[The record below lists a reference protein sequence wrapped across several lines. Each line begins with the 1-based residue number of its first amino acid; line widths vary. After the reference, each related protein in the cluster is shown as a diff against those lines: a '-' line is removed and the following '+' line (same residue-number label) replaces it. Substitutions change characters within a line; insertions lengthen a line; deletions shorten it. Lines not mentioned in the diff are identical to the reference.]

1 MHYNSVSR
9 RWKVKRFRRRATPSR
24 SRRAP
29 LCSSSVT
36 RSIILMTISSFRRQR
51 GGEGAWG
58 SLILCS
64 SACWRE
70 HRTRWWFGFRRDAL
84 VGQPVEVLLPEVLRA
99 EHPAH
104 RAEYLADPVP
114 RLMGAEQELSG
125 RRRDGSTFP
134 VEVSLSRVDTAD
146 GTLVMASVR
155 DTTERLRLQAEG
167 ERLRMLA
174 ERARL
179 ERQIQQSQRLESLGQ
194 LAGGVAHDFNNML
207 AVISNYAA
215 FVSDEVTRTPRE
227 VNLQAVRED
236 VGQIQRASER
246 AAGLT
251 HQLLAFA
258 RRDVIQP
265 RPLNLNE
272 VIADVQQ
279 LLVRTLGEH
288 VELKTDLSDDLGTV
302 VADPG
307 QIEQILVNLAVNARD
322 AMPSGGTLAVI
333 TCNTYVDGTH
343 AASRVGLPVGNYA
356 CMKIT
361 DTGVGMSREVIDRAF
376 EPFFTTKAKGEG
388 TGLGLATVYG
398 IVNQVGGYVQ
408 IYSEVGMGTTFMVLL
423 PTAERDAALAAPPKV
438 PTQRGAGE
446 TVLIVEDEPAMREVT
461 RRILSRNGY
470 RVLVAASGREAMELA
485 ANQPGDIDILLTDVV
500 MPQMLGREAAEKI
513 GALQPGVKVLFMSG
527 YTQGLLDTQGVVQ
540 PGVNLIEKPFT
551 ETSLLTKLRQVVT
564 ADGAADPSG

>member
-1 MHYNSVSR
+1 VGFTDPVFVS
-9 RWKVKRFRRRATPSR
+9 
-24 SRRAP
+24 
-29 LCSSSVT
+29 L
-36 RSIILMTISSFRRQR
+36 L
-51 GGEGAWG
+51 EGAPDAVV
-58 SLILCS
+58 CV
-64 SACWRE
+64 
-70 HRTRWWFGFRRDAL
+70 RRDGQIALVNAQTERLFGYRRDDL

-174 ERARL
+174 ERDRL

-236 VGQIQRASER
+236 VGQIQRAAER

-279 LLVRTLGEH
+279 MLVRTLGEH
-288 VELKTDLSDDLGTV
+288 VELKTDLCDDLGTV

-322 AMPSGGTLAVI
+322 AMPSGGTLTVI

-356 CMKIT
+356 CLKIT

-398 IVNQVGGYVQ
+398 IVNQADGYVQ
-408 IYSEVGMGTTFMVLL
+408 IYSEVGIGTTFLVLL
-423 PTAERDAALAAPPKV
+423 PTAKRDAALAAPPKV

-564 ADGAADPSG
+564 ADGAPDPSG

>member
-1 MHYNSVSR
+1 MGFTDPVFVS
-9 RWKVKRFRRRATPSR
+9 
-24 SRRAP
+24 
-29 LCSSSVT
+29 L
-36 RSIILMTISSFRRQR
+36 L
-51 GGEGAWG
+51 EGAPDAVV
-58 SLILCS
+58 CV
-64 SACWRE
+64 
-70 HRTRWWFGFRRDAL
+70 RRDGQIALVNAQTERLFGYRRDDL
-84 VGQPVEVLLPEVLRA
+84 VGQPVEVLLPEALRA

-167 ERLRMLA
+167 ERLRILA
-174 ERARL
+174 ERDRM
-179 ERQIQQSQRLESLGQ
+179 ERQVQQSQRLESLGQ
-194 LAGGVAHDFNNML
+194 LAGGVAHDFNNLL

-236 VGQIQRASER
+236 VGQIQRAAER

-322 AMPSGGTLAVI
+322 AMPSGGTLTVI

-398 IVNQVGGYVQ
+398 IVNQADGYVQ
-408 IYSEVGMGTTFMVLL
+408 IYSEVGIGTTFLVLL

-446 TVLIVEDEPAMREVT
+446 TILVVEDEPAMREVT
-461 RRILSRNGY
+461 APDPVPQRLPRAG
-470 RVLVAASGREAMELA
+470 GR
-485 ANQPGDIDILLTDVV
+485 QRPRG
-500 MPQMLGREAAEKI
+500 
-513 GALQPGVKVLFMSG
+513 
-527 YTQGLLDTQGVVQ
+527 
-540 PGVNLIEKPFT
+540 
-551 ETSLLTKLRQVVT
+551 
-564 ADGAADPSG
+564 DGARREPAGRHRHPAHRRGDARRCWAGRLRRRSARCSPA

>member
-1 MHYNSVSR
+1 VGFTDDVLVS
-9 RWKVKRFRRRATPSR
+9 
-24 SRRAP
+24 
-29 LCSSSVT
+29 L
-36 RSIILMTISSFRRQR
+36 L
-51 GGEGAWG
+51 EGAPDAVV
-58 SLILCS
+58 CV
-64 SACWRE
+64 
-70 HRTRWWFGFRRDAL
+70 RRDGQIALVNTQTERMFGYRRDDL
-84 VGQPVEVLLPEVLRA
+84 VGQPVEVLLPEALRA

-104 RAEYLADPVP
+104 RVEYLADPVT
-114 RLMGAEQELSG
+114 RLMGADQEPSG

-134 VEVSLSRVDTAD
+134 VEISLSRVDTAD
-146 GTLVMASVR
+146 GTLVMATVR
-155 DTTERLRLQAEG
+155 DTTERLRVQAEA

-174 ERARL
+174 ERDRL

-194 LAGGVAHDFNNML
+194 LAGGVAHDFNNLL

-215 FVSDEVTRTPRE
+215 FVSDEVTRSPRE

-236 VGQIQRASER
+236 VGQIQRASDR

-265 RPLNLNE
+265 RQLNLNE

-279 LLVRTLGEH
+279 MLVRTLGEH
-288 VELKTDLSDDLGTV
+288 VELKTDLCDELGTV

-322 AMPSGGTLAVI
+322 AMPSGGTLSVV
-333 TCNTYVDGTH
+333 TCNTYVDATH

-361 DTGVGMSREVIDRAF
+361 DTGVGMSKEVIDRAF

-398 IVNQVGGYVQ
+398 IVNQAQGYVQ
-408 IYSEVGMGTTFMVLL
+408 IYSEIGIGTTFLVLL
-423 PTAERDAALAAPPKV
+423 PTAERDAAPAGPPKV

-446 TVLIVEDEPAMREVT
+446 TILVVEDEPAMREVT

-470 RVLVAASGREAMELA
+470 RVLVAANGREAMELA

-500 MPQMLGREAAEKI
+500 MPQMLGREAAEKVS
-513 GALQPGVKVLFMSG
+513 ALQPGVKVLFMSG

-564 ADGAADPSG
+564 ADGAPDSSD